1 MEDTVL
7 RENTRAYSYKLLS
20 ECYYAPSEKLI
31 RMLNSLEEFPE
42 GDVASGLFK
51 NVPNIDA
58 LESLNVEYSRLF
70 LGPFKV
76 LVPPYG
82 SVYLENGRQTM
93 GESTMDARNWYRE
106 EKLTMLLKDVPDH
119 IAVELEFMYFL
130 IFKQIEAINDDKP
143 KVADDYLRKEADFLK
158 SHLGAWVG
166 EFADKVIEE
175 SSVYFYKEL
184 ARLTKEFVL
193 SEGGASN
200 E

>member
-1 MEDTVL
+1 
-7 RENTRAYSYKLLS
+7 
-20 ECYYAPSEKLI
+20 
-31 RMLNSLEEFPE
+31 MLNSLEEFPE

-143 KVADDYLRKEADFLK
+143 
-158 SHLGAWVG
+158 
-166 EFADKVIEE
+166 
-175 SSVYFYKEL
+175 
-184 ARLTKEFVL
+184 
-193 SEGGASN
+193 
-200 E
+200 